1 MLILVIGCSNKELN
15 KGFTLVEILVALIII
30 GITTTLITLN
40 FSSLSSVTKQV
51 NTIED
56 NINFLTEES
65 IVTGNIIGWY
75 FNANEQ
81 YAAYLLD
88 EDKQKII
95 KDLNKS
101 SWVDTQSLKK
111 TFKFLDGTKIE
122 LGEKEYKTPLL
133 IFYPS
138 GENSGGIIDIYYE
151 EYIQRIVI
159 NNNGKIN
166 NEVVNY

>member
-1 MLILVIGCSNKELN
+1 MLILVIGCSNKKLN

-30 GITTTLITLN
+30 GITTTLVTLN

-133 IFYPS
+133 VFYP
-138 GENSGGIIDIYYE
+138 
-151 EYIQRIVI
+151 
-159 NNNGKIN
+159 
-166 NEVVNY
+166 

>member
-30 GITTTLITLN
+30 GITTTLVILN

-101 SWVDTQSLKK
+101 YQDLVRKK
-111 TFKFLDGTKIE
+111 
-122 LGEKEYKTPLL
+122 
-133 IFYPS
+133 S
-138 GENSGGIIDIYYE
+138 AA
-151 EYIQRIVI
+151 
-159 NNNGKIN
+159 
-166 NEVVNY
+166 